1 MVTAATIRPP
11 PPPRDVSIDKTY
23 RLLARL
29 VHSGSSFGLGLR
41 WYWKMSSDHPAFSFS
56 GDCRRRQWC
65 SLKQGQR
72 FSLSKKTLA
81 EVPQAVVVRPLIQL
95 QLHAALGQF
104 KKLLMDP
111 RRQSSA
117 PAHPTLSAK
126 APRREV
132 LLGLPEPDHSV
143 CANCAL
149 QMQPPG
155 SLTPWALW

>member
-1 MVTAATIRPP
+1 MVMAATIRPP

-104 KKLLMDP
+104 KSCLWIQGGNLPHRLIQRFQQKHPVGKYCLDFLSP
-111 RRQSSA
+111 TIVSA
-117 PAHPTLSAK
+117 PIAHC
-126 APRREV
+126 RCN
-132 LLGLPEPDHSV
+132 LLDR
-143 CANCAL
+143 
-149 QMQPPG
+149 
-155 SLTPWALW
+155 